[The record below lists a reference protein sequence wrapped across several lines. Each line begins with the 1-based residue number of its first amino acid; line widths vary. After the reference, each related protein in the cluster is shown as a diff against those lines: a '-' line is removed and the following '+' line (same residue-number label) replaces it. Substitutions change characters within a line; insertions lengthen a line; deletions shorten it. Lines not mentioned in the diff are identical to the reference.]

1 MKTFSYHS
9 PKDVKEASKLASS
22 SSMFLAGGMT
32 SIPSMKLGMATYK
45 DVIDLKKIKK
55 LSGIKV
61 SSKTVTIGATTKH
74 AEVASS
80 KDVQK
85 AIPALAKLAGNI
97 GDAQVRNRGTIGGSI
112 SNNDPSACYPSAC
125 MALNAVIHT
134 NERKIEANKFFK
146 GMFETALKKGEIVE
160 AVEFQIPEKADY
172 QKHPNP
178 ASRYAIVG
186 VFVAKHKD
194 EVNVAVT
201 GAKSCVYTDKDL
213 DDLLSIVLKY
223 VEDPDDAEKEIERFD
238 TGGFDA
244 MSDYVTANLLRDKDY
259 NDWYNKLHSI
269 KEEEMDDED
278 MDKAATSAA
287 KQGASISKIASKL
300 GETTSEMK
308 SLVNKYKKAQ
318 EPEKSELMAR
328 LKELTKI
335 KKELE
340 SLL

>member
-9 PKDVKEASKLASS
+9 PKDVKEASKLASTS
-22 SSMFLAGGMT
+22 SAFLAGGMT

-61 SSKTVTIGATTKH
+61 SSKAVTIGATTKH
-74 AEVASS
+74 AEVAAS
-80 KDVQK
+80 KEVQK

-134 NERKIEANKFFK
+134 SDRKIEASKFFK

-160 AVEFQIPEKADY
+160 AVEFEIPEKADY

-186 VFVAKHKD
+186 VFVAKHKK

-201 GAKSCVYTDKDL
+201 GAKSCVYIDKDL
-213 DDLLSIVLKY
+213 SKKLSSDFSSSAIEGIELDDS
-223 VEDPDDAEKEIERFD
+223 EMNSDMHASAEYR
-238 TGGFDA
+238 
-244 MSDYVTANLLRDKDY
+244 ANLV
-259 NDWYNKLHSI
+259 
-269 KEEEMDDED
+269 
-278 MDKAATSAA
+278 
-287 KQGASISKIASKL
+287 
-300 GETTSEMK
+300 
-308 SLVNKYKKAQ
+308 SLYVKKAV
-318 EPEKSELMAR
+318 EAC
-328 LKELTKI
+328 
-335 KKELE
+335 
-340 SLL
+340 

>member
-9 PKDVKEASKLASS
+9 PKDVKEASKLASTS
-22 SSMFLAGGMT
+22 SAFLAGGMT

-74 AEVASS
+74 AEVAAS

-201 GAKSCVYTDKDL
+201 GAKSCVYIDKDL
-213 DDLLSIVLKY
+213 SKKLSSDFSSSAIEGIELDDS
-223 VEDPDDAEKEIERFD
+223 EMNSDMHASAEYR
-238 TGGFDA
+238 
-244 MSDYVTANLLRDKDY
+244 ANLV
-259 NDWYNKLHSI
+259 
-269 KEEEMDDED
+269 
-278 MDKAATSAA
+278 
-287 KQGASISKIASKL
+287 
-300 GETTSEMK
+300 
-308 SLVNKYKKAQ
+308 SLYAKKAV
-318 EPEKSELMAR
+318 EAC
-328 LKELTKI
+328 
-335 KKELE
+335 
-340 SLL
+340 